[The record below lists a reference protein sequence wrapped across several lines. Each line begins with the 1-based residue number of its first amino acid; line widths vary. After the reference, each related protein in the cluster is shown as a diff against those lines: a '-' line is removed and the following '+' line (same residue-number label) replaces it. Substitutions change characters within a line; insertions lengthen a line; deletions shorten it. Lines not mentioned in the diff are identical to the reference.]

1 MGGKMVGRYVHPARQ
16 KLEKLVGGSLEG
28 KEKTYRTGRKR
39 PSWMLRV
46 PGWRQQ
52 SMGAPC
58 WTLSEMP
65 SSESRLRAGRDFW
78 SRGLER

>member
-1 MGGKMVGRYVHPARQ
+1 MGGRMVGRYVHPARQ
-16 KLEKLVGGSLEG
+16 KLEKWLGAHLGVRRRLTGWEEQETILDAQGARLE
-28 KEKTYRTGRKR
+28 T
-39 PSWMLRV
+39 
-46 PGWRQQ
+46 QQ

-78 SRGLER
+78 SLER